1 MKKASPRQLYNEFCS
16 LVFEKRND
24 CRNNFDNG
32 TFEPISDEIAEIC
45 YMKKYNLFE
54 KTISKFV
61 SSNLMKAEIEK
72 TYH

>member
-1 MKKASPRQLYNEFCS
+1 MNFFS
-16 LVFEKRND
+16 LVFEIHND
-24 CRNNFDNG
+24 CRDNFDNC
-32 TFEPISDEIAEIC
+32 TFETISDEIAEIC

-72 TYH
+72 THH